1 LFRLSARSSPHLSL
15 TEFSD
20 LTVTLSRIEPLHIRH
35 FIAAALAL
43 YVTPVLADPKSDG
56 FRKLS
61 GPAIK
66 QAFSGHTFSD
76 EVHFAFRYTPTGDL
90 EGMGMG
96 SKVSRKW
103 RILKDELCVTD
114 SVGENCYAVWRKGPE
129 VKLIME
135 DSDLSL
141 DGLLK

>member
-1 LFRLSARSSPHLSL
+1 M
-15 TEFSD
+15 
-20 LTVTLSRIEPLHIRH
+20 PLVDRH
-35 FIAAALAL
+35 FVAAALAL
-43 YVTPVLADPKSDG
+43 YVTPVFADPKAYG

-103 RILKDELCVTD
+103 RILTDELCVTD
-114 SVGENCYAVWRKGPE
+114 SVGEKCYAVWRKGPA